1 MIKYMYSINIFLSA
15 ILSSPLIIFFYLIKF
30 IIPKELW
37 FRIIK
42 YIIRTWY
49 NMVIF
54 YMIYIL
60 KIKVIINSDD
70 IKIEPKDKKILFF
83 SNHPSF
89 ADWLYFWIIA
99 YKYNRVK
106 DVIIAMKD
114 PIRRV
119 PGIGWAV
126 ELLEY
131 AFISRNNK
139 LMDINELKN
148 TVKQDNIFFLI
159 FPEGTN
165 FGVEKLKTQLLQYNL
180 NDDLKLICNEYT
192 DVLIPK
198 TSGLR
203 TCIKNG
209 NFDKIYTLTICYS
222 KLPSIQTPTLW
233 SAWMGIYPKEIL
245 FNIENFKYEKN
256 DIDDEKKFKKLIYEN
271 YKSKN
276 QYLKN
281 NNNYINVNQDKIIKG
296 NIEICLSM
304 IIWIIMTIIILRYMY
319 INKYVLIIEI
329 ISWITLYFN
338 SKSLFLQETLKF
350 KNKS

>member
-1 MIKYMYSINIFLSA
+1 MNMIKYMYSINIFLSA

-209 NFDKIYTLTICYS
+209 FMKITKVKI
-222 KLPSIQTPTLW
+222 
-233 SAWMGIYPKEIL
+233 
-245 FNIENFKYEKN
+245 NI
-256 DIDDEKKFKKLIYEN
+256 
-271 YKSKN
+271 
-276 QYLKN
+276 
-281 NNNYINVNQDKIIKG
+281 
-296 NIEICLSM
+296 
-304 IIWIIMTIIILRYMY
+304 
-319 INKYVLIIEI
+319 
-329 ISWITLYFN
+329 
-338 SKSLFLQETLKF
+338 
-350 KNKS
+350 

>member
-1 MIKYMYSINIFLSA
+1 MNMIKYMYSINIFLSA

-42 YIIRTWY
+42 YI
-49 NMVIF
+49 
-54 YMIYIL
+54 
-60 KIKVIINSDD
+60 
-70 IKIEPKDKKILFF
+70 
-83 SNHPSF
+83 
-89 ADWLYFWIIA
+89 
-99 YKYNRVK
+99 
-106 DVIIAMKD
+106 IIAMKD

-245 FNIENFKYEKN
+245 FNIENFKCEKN
-256 DIDDEKKFKKLIYEN
+256 
-271 YKSKN
+271 
-276 QYLKN
+276 
-281 NNNYINVNQDKIIKG
+281 
-296 NIEICLSM
+296 
-304 IIWIIMTIIILRYMY
+304 
-319 INKYVLIIEI
+319 
-329 ISWITLYFN
+329 
-338 SKSLFLQETLKF
+338 
-350 KNKS
+350 